1 MIVSATGTSNGVVR
15 LSVAGEVDM
24 ATVGDLEK
32 AMIDAITAD
41 GTAQVTVDIAEV
53 TFCDSSGLAAFDRSY
68 FLAGRQG
75 VSFRL
80 TSPQP
85 GVRQVLQITGLLETL
100 TQP

>member
-1 MIVSATGTSNGVVR
+1 MIVSAAGTNNGVVR

-24 ATVGDLEK
+24 ATVGDLER
-32 AMIDAITAD
+32 AMTDAITAD

-68 FLAGRQG
+68 FLAGQRG
-75 VSFRL
+75 VLFRL